1 MTGLRILVYRAVPVA
16 RACAPNAAR
25 TVSQHHRPVPG
36 WLTAARPSER
46 CGAIAG
52 AWARGIQHT
61 PSTAIER
68 TPPAESGGASGLVV
82 AAAPWQRWPSAA
94 LADVAPST
102 LFPGGRA
109 KRKPEEHGIL
119 PELEQENM
127 PYCEQLASA
136 GAWQEPASADM
147 EASYEGLTGKN
158 RCMHL
163 SRGRCSREPKT
174 DPHATQQS

>member
-1 MTGLRILVYRAVPVA
+1 MAGLRALVSRAIPVA
-16 RACAPNAAR
+16 RACAPIAAR
-25 TVSQHHRPVPG
+25 TVSQPRRLVPG

-68 TPPAESGGASGLVV
+68 TPPAESGSASGL
-82 AAAPWQRWPSAA
+82 AAAAASGQRWPSAA

-102 LFPGGRA
+102 LLRA
-109 KRKPEEHGIL
+109 KRKPEEHDKL
-119 PELEQENM
+119 RELEQENM

-147 EASYEGLTGKN
+147 EASYEGLTGMN
-158 RCMHL
+158 CCMHL
-163 SRGRCSREPKT
+163 
-174 DPHATQQS
+174 